1 MPDESGDM
9 TIFAKRL
16 VHNPLLS
23 RKQMAIDIIHT
34 SKVNISKTQIK
45 AKLAKMFKSKEE
57 CIAIFGLKF
66 KFGGG
71 RSNGFAL
78 IYDSED
84 ARKKNDQKKNLRR
97 DGLWDKKKP
106 HGRKQLKEIKGRTK
120 KLRGTAITEVRQGGG
135 GKKK

>member
-1 MPDESGDM
+1 MPEENADV
-9 TIFAKRL
+9 TVFCKRL

-23 RKQMAIDIIHT
+23 RKQMAIDLIHT

-57 CIAIFGLKF
+57 CIAVFGLKF

-71 RSNGFAL
+71 RSSGFAL
-78 IYDSED
+78 VYDSED
-84 ARKKNDQKKNLRR
+84 ARKKNDMKKNLRR
-97 DGLWDKKKP
+97 DGLWDKKKT
-106 HGRKQLKEIKGRTK
+106 HGRKQLKEIKGRTN
-120 KLRGTAITEVRQGGG
+120 KLRGTAITKVRLGGG